1 MDRTYD
7 IFEIVDTAPIWRG
20 AITGHDA
27 AIARLRKLAEHS
39 QNEFRLMHLPT
50 NSLIAV
56 IPAKHPANS
65 ANLRE
70 SPQPNPAGE
79 NPENENPVGPT

>member
-1 MDRTYD
+1 MDRNYD

-50 NSLIAV
+50 NSLIAL
-56 IPAKHPANS
+56 IPAKRPANS
-65 ANLRE
+65 ANPRE